1 MESPPRSI
9 MPPDSLHRK
18 EEMHPEQRVL
28 GVYKYKKKYEP
39 IICAIQL

>member
-1 MESPPRSI
+1 

-28 GVYKYKKKYEP
+28 GVYKYKKNMNR
-39 IICAIQL
+39 